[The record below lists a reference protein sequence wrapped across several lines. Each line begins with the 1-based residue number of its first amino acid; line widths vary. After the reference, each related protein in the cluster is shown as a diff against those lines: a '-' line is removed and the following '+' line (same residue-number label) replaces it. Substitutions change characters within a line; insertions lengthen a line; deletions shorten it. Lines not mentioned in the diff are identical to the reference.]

1 MKQFEILNDQ
11 ELLALTD
18 EQIDY
23 YIKLKK
29 AETGIKIIAFP
40 ESPVYA
46 EIPQPELEMYEVAGR
61 VFKEKEKAEEIA
73 SVINKHLGSSFTQEY
88 DYYRSGGNHKYA
100 KPFDGSLETINI
112 VRLYSMSAYNAIKDA
127 IQSNKKIEDSYKEIK
142 KAYDDEDEKASEI
155 VETIRE
161 AISKARERVRQFQ
174 EYKIRIVEYIQL
186 ANGNRDVAWNFFE
199 KAYVIEP
206 AVKNMILESPEYV
219 NAINSYIKS

>member
-1 MKQFEILNDQ
+1 
-11 ELLALTD
+11 
-18 EQIDY
+18 
-23 YIKLKK
+23 
-29 AETGIKIIAFP
+29 
-40 ESPVYA
+40 
-46 EIPQPELEMYEVAGR
+46 
-61 VFKEKEKAEEIA
+61 
-73 SVINKHLGSSFTQEY
+73 
-88 DYYRSGGNHKYA
+88 
-100 KPFDGSLETINI
+100 
-112 VRLYSMSAYNAIKDA
+112 MSAYNAIKDA

-174 EYKIRIVEYIQL
+174 ECKIRIVEYIQL